1 MARWLAL
8 LLAVALAA
16 GYFLLFAPQRA
27 QLAALNEELASE
39 RAARQA
45 AERDVRISAQEASS
59 LNSRVA
65 ESEGLL
71 AELRQTS
78 VQLEAAVAE
87 KEAQLAEVRET
98 QDALVSE
105 LEEEIAQG
113 QVQVQRLA
121 GQLRVDLV
129 NEILFAS
136 GEAEVKPEGRQLL
149 KKIAVVLEKAGR
161 SVQVQGHTDDVPISG
176 RLAERFPSNWEL
188 SAARAVNVARFLQ
201 QEARVDP
208 TLLSAT
214 GFSEYHPRASNETP
228 EGRQQNRRIEIL
240 LGPHPPRP

>member
-1 MARWLAL
+1 MAKWLAL

-16 GYFLLFAPQRA
+16 CYFLLFEPQRT
-27 QLAALNEELASE
+27 QLVALRDELARE
-39 RAARQA
+39 REARQA

-65 ESEGLL
+65 ELEGVL

-78 VQLEAAVAE
+78 AQLEAAVADR
-87 KEAQLAEVRET
+87 EAQLAEIRET
-98 QDALVSE
+98 QEALVAE

-121 GQLRVDLV
+121 GQLRVDMV

-136 GEAEVKPEGRQLL
+136 GEAEVKPEGRLLL
-149 KKIAVVLEKAGR
+149 KKIAEVLKKAGR
-161 SVQVQGHTDDVPISG
+161 PVQVQGHTDDVPISG

-188 SAARAVNVARFLQ
+188 SAARAVNVARLLQ
-201 QEARVDP
+201 EEAGVDP
-208 TLLSAT
+208 ALLSAT
-214 GFSEYHPRASNETP
+214 GFSEYQPRAPNDTP

-240 LGPHPPRP
+240 LGPRPRP

>member
-16 GYFLLFAPQRA
+16 GYFLLFEPQRVR
-27 QLAALNEELASE
+27 LAAVADELAAE

-65 ESEGLL
+65 ELEGLL

-78 VQLEAAVAE
+78 AELESAVAE
-87 KEAQLAEVRET
+87 KEAQLAEVQQT
-98 QDALVSE
+98 QDALIAE
-105 LEEEIAQG
+105 LENEIAQG

-121 GQLRVDLV
+121 GQLRVDMV

-136 GEAEVKPEGRQLL
+136 GEAEVKPQGRQVLA
-149 KKIAVVLEKAGR
+149 KIAEVLKKAGR
-161 SVQVQGHTDDVPISG
+161 AVEVQGHTDDVPISG

-201 QEARVDP
+201 EQAGVDP
-208 TLLSAT
+208 KLLSAT
-214 GFSEYHPRASNETP
+214 GFSEYQPRAANDTP
-228 EGRQQNRRIEIL
+228 EGRQSNRRIEIL
-240 LGPHPPRP
+240 LGPHPQQ

>member
-16 GYFLLFAPQRA
+16 VYFLLVGPQRGELMA
-27 QLAALNEELASE
+27 LRDQL
-39 RAARQA
+39 RAEGEARQA

-65 ESEGLL
+65 ELEGLL

-78 VQLEAAVAE
+78 AQLEAAVAE
-87 KEAQLAEVRET
+87 KEAQLAEVSET
-98 QDALVSE
+98 QEALVSE
-105 LEEEIAQG
+105 LQDEIAQG
-113 QVQVQRLA
+113 QVQVQRLS
-121 GQLRVDLV
+121 GQLRVDMV
-129 NEILFAS
+129 NEILFDS
-136 GEAEVKPEGRQLL
+136 GEGAVKSEGQGLLQKIAEVL
-149 KKIAVVLEKAGR
+149 KKAGR
-161 SVQVQGHTDDVPISG
+161 PVQVQGHTDDVPISG
-176 RLAERFPSNWEL
+176 RLAERVPSNWEL

-201 QEARVDP
+201 ERGVDP

-214 GFSEYHPRASNETP
+214 GYSEYRPRAGNDTP

-240 LGPHPPRP
+240 LGPHAPPE

>member
-1 MARWLAL
+1 MVKWLAL

-16 GYFLLFAPQRA
+16 CYFLLFEPQRVE
-27 QLAALNEELASE
+27 LGALREELARE
-39 RAARQA
+39 REARLA

-65 ESEGLL
+65 ELEGPL
-71 AELRQTS
+71 AALRQTS
-78 VQLEAAVAE
+78 AQLEAAVAE
-87 KEAQLAEVRET
+87 KEAQLAEVRES
-98 QDALVSE
+98 QDALVAE

-121 GQLRVDLV
+121 GQLRVDMV
-129 NEILFAS
+129 NEILFDS
-136 GEAEVKPEGRQLL
+136 GEAEVKPEGQRLL
-149 KKIAVVLEKAGR
+149 RKIAEVLKRAGR
-161 SVQVQGHTDDVPISG
+161 TVQVQGHTDDVPISG

-201 QEARVDP
+201 EDAGVDP

-214 GFSEYHPRASNETP
+214 GFSEFQPRSPNDTP
-228 EGRQQNRRIEIL
+228 EGRQRNRRIEIL
-240 LGPHPPRP
+240 LGPHAQP